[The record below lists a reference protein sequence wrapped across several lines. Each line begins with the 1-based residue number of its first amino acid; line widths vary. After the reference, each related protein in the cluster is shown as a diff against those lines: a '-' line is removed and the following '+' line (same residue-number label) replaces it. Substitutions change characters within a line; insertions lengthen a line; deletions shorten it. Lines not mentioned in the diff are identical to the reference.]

1 MTLLMTS
8 KINLHNVFYV
18 LILSHNLISIETMTY
33 NNKVVIFRNKLY
45 LILDKKYNK
54 KLIIIGIKNLKNK
67 IYQFY
72 DNTLDFEAF
81 EAN

>member
-1 MTLLMTS
+1 
-8 KINLHNVFYV
+8 
-18 LILSHNLISIETMTY
+18 MTY